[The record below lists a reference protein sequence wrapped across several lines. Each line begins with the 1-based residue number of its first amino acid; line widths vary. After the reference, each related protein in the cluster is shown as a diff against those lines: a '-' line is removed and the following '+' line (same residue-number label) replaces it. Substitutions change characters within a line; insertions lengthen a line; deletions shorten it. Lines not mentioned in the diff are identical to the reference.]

1 VIYLIECYN
10 KNSPW
15 DAQHIHKGLSN
26 IPEQEAYAMS
36 TTIPTSREKRDIAL
50 QYLGISARKF
60 AEAQNDYE
68 ASLRELKTMHH
79 YLDLALEYG
88 CSESEM
94 MFALGY
100 SRQRFNR
107 LMKQVQR

>member
-1 VIYLIECYN
+1 
-10 KNSPW
+10 
-15 DAQHIHKGLSN
+15 
-26 IPEQEAYAMS
+26 MT

-60 AEAQNDYE
+60 AEAQGDYD

-107 LMKQVQR
+107 LIKQVQR

>member
-1 VIYLIECYN
+1 MITQN
-10 KNSPW
+10 
-15 DAQHIHKGLSN
+15 
-26 IPEQEAYAMS
+26 
-36 TTIPTSREKRDIAL
+36 REKKDICL

-60 AEAQNDYE
+60 AEAQGDYD